1 MKTNVDSLI
10 VFSMILS
17 FIFLPLFSLDKLYY
31 N

>member
-1 MKTNVDSLI
+1 MKINVDSLI

-17 FIFLPLFSLDKLYY
+17 FIFLPLLSLAKVYY